1 MQEQSKYFERVNVHL
16 KKKKKKKKKV
26 RRKFLLPNEMLYR
39 RQRTCRVSCS
49 HRGPKA
55 GDSGF
60 ERGSLGC
67 GPRGGFL

>member
-16 KKKKKKKKKV
+16 KKKKKKKKKG
-26 RRKFLLPNEMLYR
+26 RRKFILHKEMLYR